1 MPGVGAGGC
10 CDDHSLGPKITIAT
24 ISCKLDCTWWH
35 SPVEMARLKWAGGDR
50 LAGMGQYH
58 KSAVYKR
65 ACLPDA
71 AGFARQG
78 GRGETGRRVG
88 QLQVQTCLANL
99 LFSQLPSC

>member
-1 MPGVGAGGC
+1 
-10 CDDHSLGPKITIAT
+10 
-24 ISCKLDCTWWH
+24 
-35 SPVEMARLKWAGGDR
+35 
-50 LAGMGQYH
+50 MGQYH
-58 KSAVYKR
+58 NSAVYKC

-78 GRGETGRRVG
+78 RRGETERGVV